1 MDHAEP
7 VPPARLSAPV
17 EESFYLPMHGV
28 VKESSTTT
36 KLRVVFDGSAHSST
50 GVSLNDTLLPGPSL
64 YPLLSTILNRFRMHP
79 VALVGDISKMF
90 REVGLIEE
98 DRDLH
103 RFLHKD
109 DDGKIADFRMSR
121 VTFGISSSPFLA
133 SQVLRQVA
141 DDYASVHPEAAK
153 EIKQSLYV
161 DDVLTGAQTVEQAVH
176 LRQELNL
183 LLGS

>member
-1 MDHAEP
+1 M
-7 VPPARLSAPV
+7 
-17 EESFYLPMHGV
+17 
-28 VKESSTTT
+28 
-36 KLRVVFDGSAHSST
+36 
-50 GVSLNDTLLPGPSL
+50 
-64 YPLLSTILNRFRMHP
+64 
-79 VALVGDISKMF
+79 
-90 REVGLIEE
+90 
-98 DRDLH
+98 H

-121 VTFGISSSPFLA
+121 VTFGISSSPCLA

-141 DDYASVHPEAAK
+141 DDYASVHSEAAK

-183 LLGS
+183 LLGKGLMTLRKWRANHTN